1 MTPNSHARDG
11 RRCIPIPIPIP
22 ISLAFALL
30 AAVAAAGCAKRDT
43 LRTLDRVALP
53 DSVSAAATLA
63 IDSLGR
69 AWVGDSARLTA
80 FDTAGRTLARVPVE
94 LKGAPRLLWI
104 DSGRVVLRVPGA
116 SGVVDAV
123 TGKPG
128 AVRRSDAP
136 LARDPRGRWVYT
148 ATRTGSVL
156 GLDPTS
162 LAPRWGW
169 PDAGSAV
176 AALAVSPLADRVYVA
191 LAGSDRNDVP
201 PSIEVHDALSGRVLS
216 TYRTAEPA
224 RRLEVAP
231 DGTLYALVGGD
242 VVALR
247 HGREGLKPLWS
258 RGFGGIGHAP
268 ADELRVSPSGGRI
281 AVLARGKDLRLLAA
295 ADGKV
300 LEESKQS
307 PRDVAWD
314 AAGRLWV
321 LGAREIRIVR

>member
-1 MTPNSHARDG
+1 MGGPRNDTGGTAPNLRPSCPFFVYRV
-11 RRCIPIPIPIP
+11 
-22 ISLAFALL
+22 FLL
-30 AAVAAAGCAKRDT
+30 AALAVAGCRKQDT
-43 LRTLDRVALP
+43 LRTLDRVPLP
-53 DSVSAAATLA
+53 GAVSEAATLTL
-63 IDSLGR
+63 DSLGR

-80 FDTAGRTLARVPVE
+80 LDSAGRATVRVPVE
-94 LKGAPRLLWI
+94 LRGAPRLLWL
-104 DSGRVVLRVPGA
+104 DSGRVFLRVPGA
-116 SGVVDAV
+116 AGVVDDA

-136 LARDPRGRWVYT
+136 LARDPRRRWVYT

-156 GLDPTS
+156 GLDPRS

-169 PDAGSAV
+169 PDAGSPV
-176 AALAVSPLADRVYVA
+176 SALAVSPLGDRVYVA
-191 LAGSDRNDVP
+191 LSGSDRNDVP
-201 PSIEVHDALSGRVLS
+201 PSIEVRDALSGRLLS
-216 TYRTAEPA
+216 TWRTSGPA

-231 DGTLYALVGGD
+231 DGTLYGLVGGD

-247 HGREGLKPLWS
+247 HGRAGLRPLWS
-258 RGFGGIGHAP
+258 RGFGG
-268 ADELRVSPSGGRI
+268 ADELRVAPSGARI
-281 AVLARGKDLRLLAA
+281 AVLARGKALRLLAA

-300 LEESKQS
+300 LQEGTQS

>member
-1 MTPNSHARDG
+1 MTPNSYARDG
-11 RRCIPIPIPIP
+11 RRAIPIPV
-22 ISLAFALL
+22 SLAFALL
-30 AAVAAAGCAKRDT
+30 AVFTISGCAKRDT

-53 DSVSAAATLA
+53 DSVSADATLT

-69 AWVGDSARLTA
+69 AWVGDSTKLTA

-104 DSGRVVLRVPGA
+104 DSGRVVLRVHGA
-116 SGVVDAV
+116 SGSVDAV
-123 TGKPG
+123 TGKLE

-136 LARDPRGRWVYT
+136 LARDPRGHWVYT

-156 GLDPTS
+156 GLDPRS

-176 AALAVSPLADRVYVA
+176 VALAVSPLADRVYVA
-191 LAGSDRNDVP
+191 LAGSGRNDVP

-231 DGTLYALVGGD
+231 DGTLYALTGGD

>member
-1 MTPNSHARDG
+1 MTFNPRARDG
-11 RRCIPIPIPIP
+11 RPRRPI
-22 ISLAFALL
+22 LLALL
-30 AAVAAAGCAKRDT
+30 LVLLFAAGCRKTDT
-43 LRTLDRVALP
+43 LRTLDRVPLP
-53 DSVSAAATLA
+53 DTVSSAATLA
-63 IDSLGR
+63 LDSLGR

-80 FDTAGRTLARVPVE
+80 LDTAGHAVARVPVG
-94 LKGAPRLLWI
+94 LKGAPRVLWL
-104 DSGRVVLRVPGA
+104 DSGRIFLRVPGA
-116 SGVVDAV
+116 AGVVDGA

-136 LARDPRGRWVYT
+136 LVRDPRRRWVYT
-148 ATRTGSVL
+148 ASRTGSVL
-156 GLDPTS
+156 GLDPRS
-162 LAPRWGW
+162 LAPQWGW

-176 AALAVSPLADRVYVA
+176 SALAVSPLGDRVYVA
-191 LAGSDRNDVP
+191 LAGSGRNDVP
-201 PSIEVHDALSGRVLS
+201 PSIEVRDALSGRLLS
-216 TYRTAEPA
+216 VYRTDAPA

-231 DGTLYALVGGD
+231 DGTLYGLVGGD

-247 HGREGLKPLWS
+247 HGRAGLKPLWS
-258 RGFGGIGHAP
+258 RGFGGIGHAQ
-268 ADELRVSPSGGRI
+268 ADELRVSPSGARI

-300 LEESKQS
+300 LQESKQS

>member
-1 MTPNSHARDG
+1 
-11 RRCIPIPIPIP
+11 
-22 ISLAFALL
+22 
-30 AAVAAAGCAKRDT
+30 
-43 LRTLDRVALP
+43 
-53 DSVSAAATLA
+53 
-63 IDSLGR
+63 
-69 AWVGDSARLTA
+69 
-80 FDTAGRTLARVPVE
+80 VE
-94 LKGAPRLLWI
+94 LRGAPRHHWQ
-104 DSGRVVLRVPGA
+104 DGGRVVVRVPGA
-116 SGVVDAV
+116 SAVVDGA
-123 TGKPG
+123 TGKAG

-136 LARDPRGRWVYT
+136 LARDPRGRWIYT

-156 GLDPTS
+156 GLDPAS

-169 PDAGSAV
+169 PDAGSPV

-191 LAGSDRNDVP
+191 LSGSGRNDVP
-201 PSIEVHDALSGRVLS
+201 PSIEVRDALSGRLLS
-216 TYRTAEPA
+216 TYRTEAPA

-258 RGFGGIGHAP
+258 RGFGGIGHAA
-268 ADELRVSPSGGRI
+268 ADELRVSPSGARV
-281 AVLARGKDLRLLAA
+281 AVLARGKDLRLLSA

-300 LEESKQS
+300 LQESKQS

-321 LGAREIRIVR
+321 LGSREIRIVR

>member
-1 MTPNSHARDG
+1 VPLPG
-11 RRCIPIPIPIP
+11 
-22 ISLAFALL
+22 
-30 AAVAAAGCAKRDT
+30 AV
-43 LRTLDRVALP
+43 
-53 DSVSAAATLA
+53 SSAATLA
-63 IDSLGR
+63 LDSLGR
-69 AWVGDSARLTA
+69 AWVGDSAVLTA
-80 FDTAGRTLARVPVE
+80 FDTAGHTRVRVPVE

-104 DSGRVVLRVPGA
+104 DSGRVYLRVPGA
-116 SGVVDAV
+116 TGVVDA

-128 AVRRSDAP
+128 AVRRSEAP
-136 LARDPRGRWVYT
+136 VVRDPWRRWVYT
-148 ATRTGSVL
+148 ASRTGSVL
-156 GLDPTS
+156 GLDTRS

-176 AALAVSPLADRVYVA
+176 SALAVSPLGDRVYVA

-201 PSIEVHDALSGRVLS
+201 PSIEVHDALSGRLLS
-216 TYRTAEPA
+216 VYRTEAPA

-231 DGTLYALVGGD
+231 DGTLYGLIGGD

-247 HGREGLKPLWS
+247 HGRDGLEPLWS
-258 RGFGGIGHAP
+258 KGFGGIGHP
-268 ADELRVSPSGGRI
+268 QADELRVSPAGERI

-300 LEESKQS
+300 LQESKQS